1 MLCSVIMSVFNSQ
14 NTIEASI
21 QSILNQT
28 FKEFEFLIVDDGSTD
43 NTCDIVQS
51 IKDPRIKLFNNKQNI
66 GLTKSLNFLIKN
78 SKGKYIARQDADDIS
93 LNFRLEK
100 QLNLLENT
108 EFKITTSRAY
118 RKENKKLIPRYH
130 LPYEYVLKYK
140 NPFIHGTLVI
150 EKQLMVDIGM
160 YNEKYIYAQDYK
172 LFSDLIKSSEKVYV
186 FKEALYELNMSNN
199 ISKNKFNEQKYFAD
213 LVRSDLKR
221 SIK

>member
-21 QSILNQT
+21 QSILSQT

-66 GLTKSLNFLIKN
+66 GLTKSLNFLIKH

-118 RKENKKLIPRYH
+118 RKENQKLIPRFH
-130 LPYEYVLKYK
+130 LPYKYVLKYK

-172 LFSDLIKSSEKVYV
+172 LFSDLIKSSAKVYV
-186 FKEALYELNMSNN
+186 FKEPLYVLNMSNN
-199 ISKNKFNEQKYFAD
+199 ISKNKFKEQKYFAD
-213 LVRSDLKR
+213 LVRSDLKS

>member
-21 QSILNQT
+21 QSILSQT
-28 FKEFEFLIVDDGSTD
+28 FKEFEFLIVDDCSTD